1 LNAYKMGIEWSRIFP
16 TSTREVKVAVVKNE
30 FNRISDIE
38 AKGVVF
44 DKLDEIANT
53 NAIKEGA

>member
-1 LNAYKMGIEWSRIFP
+1 MGIEWSRIFP

>member
-1 LNAYKMGIEWSRIFP
+1 MNAYKMGIEWSRIFP